1 MAVHAFTPST
11 QKKKEVVSLGSRP
24 AWSTWQ
30 FLGYPGQHEALFQE
44 KKKVRVQVGRTIIR
58 PICKRDRRHWT
69 LLMMCEHTGIN
80 TDGHIKYLKK
90 GQ

>member
-44 KKKVRVQVGRTIIR
+44 KKKKV
-58 PICKRDRRHWT
+58 
-69 LLMMCEHTGIN
+69 
-80 TDGHIKYLKK
+80 
-90 GQ
+90 